1 MQGTVVSISSAS
13 VTLDVDATLAC
24 ARCASGKGCGAAY
37 FASGRDRQIRAQVL
51 PGVQVREGQRV
62 QVELAGSNLL
72 RAAVLVYGVPLAG
85 AVAGASL
92 AWALEAGDLVAAVLA
107 VAGIGA
113 GLVVS
118 RLRLRRDHCLQQFTP
133 VVTGPAAAADPQ

>member
-1 MQGTVVSISSAS
+1 MHGTVISISAAG

-24 ARCASGKGCGAAY
+24 ARCASGKGCGAGY
-37 FASGRDRQIRAQVL
+37 FVRGRDRELRARLL

-85 AVAGASL
+85 AVAGALL
-92 AWALEAGDLVAAVLA
+92 AWTLQAGDLVAAALA
-107 VAGIGA
+107 IAGIGA

-133 VVTGPAAAADPQ
+133 IITGPAAAADLK